1 MNHWWM
7 LITSAKCLWLLQ
19 NVTNFMESEQSLK
32 PLREAEVEI
41 SWKALRLSESLR
53 SGAAILLWSLSP
65 PGQEISDMWRQRAID
80 FQAFSYNMLKIR
92 LQLNFPFLR
101 FPAHVISRLHAFA
114 ILCRC
119 HGVPLR
125 FVPQALEG
133 LLFHPMQSDF
143 TTCLTPKQLDA
154 FLERAAPNRFTYIVR
169 SPEWAAGTLLVF
181 KSLQTTTFYHSA
193 CRRYT
198 WTWKDLKRPAYGGK
212 VTFSIGNLINLHFQ
226 NFPDS
231 PEMENIGNFTFQDL
245 SSSDKIDVP
254 PMVPAPT
261 TSKPLKPTQ
270 PPAVAPV
277 VKDSGVCWWIGRI
290 GRIILR
296 CLENSWDILAWGQ
309 WIQWLVQQTLR
320 EATLQYGC
328 SVRWLIKLV
337 GFRPAPLKTIQIHYG
352 VQVGKPVNPLP
363 APPEPEP
370 EPNSSRSRS
379 RSRSRSAPPVT
390 YYSITT
396 NRANPNPNPNG
407 SRSRSRSRSRSP
419 PPEPEPEPEP
429 A

>member
-1 MNHWWM
+1 MPV
-7 LITSAKCLWLLQ
+7 IVAKCHQLHGIWTEL
-19 NVTNFMESEQSLK
+19 
-32 PLREAEVEI
+32 EAI
-41 SWKALRLSESLR
+41 
-53 SGAAILLWSLSP
+53 WSHW
-65 PGQEISDMWRQRAID
+65 ERQRWRFRGKRWGSVNPFVLAQQSCSEVFLLLD
-80 FQAFSYNMLKIR
+80 KKFQTCEGSGPLTHWLSGFQLQHVGNMLQS
-92 LQLNFPFLR
+92 LQLNFPFLP

-125 FVPQALEG
+125 FVPKALQG

-181 KSLQTTTFYHSA
+181 KSLQTAIFYHSA

-226 NFPDS
+226 NLPDS

-261 TSKPLKPTQ
+261 TSKPSKPTQ

-352 VQVGKPVNPLP
+352 VQVGKPVNP
-363 APPEPEP
+363 
-370 EPNSSRSRS
+370 
-379 RSRSRSAPPVT
+379 
-390 YYSITT
+390 
-396 NRANPNPNPNG
+396 
-407 SRSRSRSRSRSP
+407 
-419 PPEPEPEPEP
+419 
-429 A
+429 